1 MKVRYQLSNVARAK
15 RLEEF
20 ADSEN
25 PNALESEIAV
35 ARLLQEEAINN
46 NDMGLAVALLNT
58 VAKLSQTSEVA
69 KFRRGELLTRA
80 TVLGIAQQMVNVLS
94 SNIAEK
100 FPGWEDT
107 LEVVQ
112 NNLLAIVSEAHND
125 ETGDDENESD

>member
-1 MKVRYQLSNVARAK
+1 MKIRYQLSNIARAK
-15 RLEEF
+15 RLEEL
-20 ADSEN
+20 ADFEN
-25 PNALESEIAV
+25 PNALESEIAI
-35 ARLLQEEAINN
+35 ARMLQEEAINA
-46 NDMGLAVALLNT
+46 NDIGSAVALLNT
-58 VAKLSQTSEVA
+58 IAKLSQTSEVA

-112 NNLLAIVSEAHND
+112 NNLLTVVSEARND
-125 ETGDDENESD
+125 EPGEDDESD

>member
-15 RLEEF
+15 RLEEL
-20 ADSEN
+20 ADFDN

-35 ARLLQEEAINN
+35 ARMLQEEAINQ
-46 NDMGLAVALLNT
+46 NDIGTAVALLNT
-58 VAKLSQTSEVA
+58 IAKLSQTSEVA

-112 NNLLAIVSEAHND
+112 NNLLTVVSEARND
-125 ETGDDENESD
+125 EPGEDDESD

>member
-1 MKVRYQLSNVARAK
+1 MKIRYQLSNIARAK
-15 RLEEF
+15 RLAEL
-20 ADSEN
+20 ADFDN

-35 ARLLQEEAINN
+35 ARMLQEEAINQ
-46 NDMGLAVALLNT
+46 NDIGTAVALLNT
-58 VAKLSQTSEVA
+58 IAKLSQTSEVA

-112 NNLLAIVSEAHND
+112 NNLLTVVSEARN
-125 ETGDDENESD
+125 EEPGEDDESD